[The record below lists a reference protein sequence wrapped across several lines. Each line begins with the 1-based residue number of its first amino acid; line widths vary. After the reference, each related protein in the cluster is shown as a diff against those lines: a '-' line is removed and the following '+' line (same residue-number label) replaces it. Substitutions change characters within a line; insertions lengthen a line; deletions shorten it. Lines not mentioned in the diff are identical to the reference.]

1 MLTLYGGMITSMFDP
16 LGESLKA
23 MADSMPDLFSAF
35 GMNQS
40 GATLTEFLS
49 NYLYGFLLVVFPM
62 VFLILLANRLLTRY
76 LDRGFHRLL
85 LATPNRRSK
94 LALTQAFVMVLLL
107 FCLTLY
113 MTGLLLGQARR
124 CFLGSWTG
132 AFLLL
137 NAGLSGLYLFLSGL
151 CFCTACL
158 WSEPRLATGVG
169 GACIA
174 FVLLQMLSG
183 GEKFE
188 WLKYATPLTL
198 FDPQGLIT
206 WRAFG
211 SVELPSPI
219 YRGTGAV
226 WSGNRRILP
235 PGHPLPELHSPN
247 PLSFAESLAKNLMLQ
262 PSRLRLPGWRR
273 D

>member
-1 MLTLYGGMITSMFDP
+1 MSGTLLKRELKINGKLLALFLAVLTLYGGMITSMFDP
-16 LGESLKA
+16 KLGESLKA

-76 LDRGFHRLL
+76 LDRGSIAFL

-113 MTGLLLGQARR
+113 MTGLLLGLSAALFPGELD
-124 CFLGSWTG
+124 CG

-137 NAGLSGLYLFLSGL
+137 NAGLFGLYLFLSGL

-169 GACIA
+169 AGACIA
-174 FVLLQMLSG
+174 FVLLQMLSRV

-198 FDPQGLIT
+198 FDPQGLI
-206 WRAFG
+206 G
-211 SVELPSPI
+211 GEPS
-219 YRGTGAV
+219 AV
-226 WSGNRRILP
+226 WRFLLLYTG
-235 PGHPLPELHSPN
+235 G
-247 PLSFAESLAKNLMLQ
+247 LALY
-262 PSRLRLPGWRR
+262 GVGIAVFCRR
-273 D
+273 DIPA

>member
-1 MLTLYGGMITSMFDP
+1 MSGTLLKKELKSNGRLLALFLGVLTLYGGMITSMFDP
-16 LGESLKA
+16 KLGESLKA

-35 GMNQS
+35 GMDQS

-76 LDRGFHRLL
+76 LDRGSIAFL

-94 LALTQAFVMVLLL
+94 IVLTQAFTMVLLL
-107 FCLTLY
+107 FSLTLY
-113 MTGLLLGQARR
+113 MTGFLLVLSEALFPGELDQR
-124 CFLGSWTG
+124 

-137 NAGLSGLYLFLSGL
+137 NVGLLGLYLFLSGL

-169 GACIA
+169 AGACIA
-174 FVLLQMLSG
+174 FVLLQMLSRV
-183 GEKFE
+183 GEKFD

-198 FDPQGLIT
+198 FDPQGLI
-206 WRAFG
+206 AG
-211 SVELPSPI
+211 EAPAV
-219 YRGTGAV
+219 RGVLILYAAGVALYALGTAV
-226 WSGNRRILP
+226 
-235 PGHPLPELHSPN
+235 
-247 PLSFAESLAKNLMLQ
+247 FC
-262 PSRLRLPGWRR
+262 RR
-273 D
+273 DISA